1 MGKKNYN
8 KMFKPESEPVAET
21 PVLDEVVEEVIE
33 EVVESVEVEA
43 EVEPELEP
51 EPELDPEN
59 VQLGKVVDC
68 AQLNVRAEPS
78 LSADLATDRPL
89 KRNTELM
96 IYPDESTDD
105 FYKICTESGINGY
118 CLKKFIEIQ

>member
-8 KMFKPESEPVAET
+8 KMFKPEPEPVVET

-33 EVVESVEVEA
+33 EAVEQVEVEA
-43 EVEPELEP
+43 EVEPEP
-51 EPELDPEN
+51 EPELNPEN

-68 AQLNVRAEPS
+68 AQLNVRTEPS
-78 LSADLATDRPL
+78 LSAELATDRPL
-89 KRNTELM
+89 KRNAELM